1 MVMATQEQ
9 CQVLDQTQV
18 GPRYFKLTIKSLY
31 IATNAEP
38 GQFVNVRVDNG
49 TEPLLRRPISLHKI
63 NREHQTFE
71 LLYEV
76 LGQGT
81 ELLSKV
87 TVGAKLDILGPLGSG
102 FKLDPEKKIAILVGG
117 GMGVAP
123 LLSLA
128 QQLKL
133 LGGRAVYALA
143 GARDKS
149 CLLCETDFAELANEK
164 VIATDDG
171 SSGRK
176 GYVSDLLLDLLNNT
190 LETRHY
196 PETAI
201 YACGPKG
208 MLKAVAEIALQ
219 RQIDCQVS
227 MEEKMA
233 CGIGAC
239 LGCAVATRNG
249 YKMVCKDGPVFN
261 AKEIVW

>member
-1 MVMATQEQ
+1 MATQEQ

-18 GPRYFKLTIKSLY
+18 GPRYFKLTLKSLY
-31 IATNAEP
+31 ISTNAEP
-38 GQFVNVRVDNG
+38 GQFVNVRVDSG

-63 NREHQTFE
+63 NREDQTFE

-76 LGQGT
+76 LGQRT

-87 TVGAKLDILGPLGSG
+87 IIGSKLDVLGPLGSG
-102 FKLDPEKKIAILVGG
+102 FKFDPEKKIAILVGG

-123 LLSLA
+123 LLPLA
-128 QQLKL
+128 QQLKT

-164 VIATDDG
+164 VVATDDG
-171 SSGRK
+171 SHGRR

-190 LETRHY
+190 VEARHY
-196 PETAI
+196 PQTTI

-227 MEEKMA
+227 LEEKMA
-233 CGIGAC
+233 CGVGAC
-239 LGCAVATRNG
+239 LGCAVMSTGG
-249 YKMVCKDGPVFN
+249 YKTVCKDGPV
-261 AKEIVW
+261 